1 MYSKAAATAV
11 HDVRFDGVEVQG
23 TNGYLVDQFLQD
35 VTNTRTDVYG
45 GSIVNR
51 ARFALEVMDAVVA
64 AVGETKAAIR
74 LGPWSRYQEMRMADP
89 VPQFSYLVGQLKERF
104 ADLAYIH
111 VVSAGAMG
119 GEGPTDVSVSVHGL
133 ARHLRS

>member
-1 MYSKAAATAV
+1 MYSKAAAPAV
-11 HDVRFDGVEVQG
+11 HRVGFDGVEVQG

-35 VTNTRTDVYG
+35 VTNTRTDAYG
-45 GSIVNR
+45 GSIENR

-89 VPQFSYLVGQLKERF
+89 VPQFSYLVEQLKERF
-104 ADLAYIH
+104 PSLAYIH
-111 VVSAGAMG
+111 VIDARCPDN
-119 GEGPTDVSVSVHGL
+119 EGPADPEVSVPPRCTVTSC
-133 ARHLRS
+133 